1 VIRPAGRHPDAGDEQ
16 MSEQDDQDI
25 SKRHPTE
32 PFDQPGYGQGPQPY
46 GQTPQ
51 YGQHSQPYGQQPQP
65 YGQQP
70 YGQQPQPYGQPPYG
84 QPPYDHPPYAPPP
97 YGYGYP
103 PPRTNGM
110 AIASMVLGILWI
122 YWIGSILALVFGY
135 VAKRQIRERGE
146 SGGGMA
152 TAGIVLGWVGVG
164 FLVVFLVFGIAVGV
178 GSS

>member
-1 VIRPAGRHPDAGDEQ
+1 
-16 MSEQDDQDI
+16 MSEQDDHDF

-46 GQTPQ
+46 GQAPQ
-51 YGQHSQPYGQQPQP
+51 YGQQPQPYGQPPQP

-70 YGQQPQPYGQPPYG
+70 YGQPPQPYGQPPYG

-164 FLVVFLVFGIAVGV
+164 FLVVFLVFGVAVGV